1 MDLAILRHGE
11 ASAPAGRPDFE
22 RTLTSVG
29 RYQIAAAAQALR
41 ERGGPTWRIVASP
54 AYRTRE
60 STDIV
65 CGVLSHPLDTVV
77 WEPAVYNA
85 SLETLLDVVVEHSAE
100 GNLLVVGHNPGVTYL
115 MEYLCGA
122 GRARRGLGTGSL
134 ARLSMPARV
143 WDQGSG
149 TLAERF
155 DPD

>member
-1 MDLAILRHGE
+1 M
-11 ASAPAGRPDFE
+11 
-22 RTLTSVG
+22 
-29 RYQIAAAAQALR
+29 
-41 ERGGPTWRIVASP
+41 ASP

-122 GRARRGLGTGSL
+122 GSARRGLGTGRL
-134 ARLSMPARV
+134 ARLSLPARRPSPPV
-143 WDQGSG
+143 PPWCVSAW
-149 TLAERF
+149 TPFARLPTAL
-155 DPD
+155 